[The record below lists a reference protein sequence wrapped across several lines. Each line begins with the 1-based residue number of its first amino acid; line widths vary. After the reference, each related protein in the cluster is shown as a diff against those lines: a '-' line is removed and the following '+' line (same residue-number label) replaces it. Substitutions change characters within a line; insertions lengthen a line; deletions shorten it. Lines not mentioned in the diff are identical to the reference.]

1 MRTCSRCDRM
11 CNDWTLR
18 GHMDVVTPSE
28 GGEQYLC
35 HSERTGGILELALG
49 AFSFGKSMESLYP
62 GICYHIPGVQ
72 SFLNARTWWHWRGHK
87 DRHRDALALIDGIE
101 SMYVRVMRY
110 STGGCQLRSYET
122 LSRHTVNF
130 LCNHEYYVAG
140 GYENQS
146 WHDPRYHLLAD
157 RLEL

>member
-1 MRTCSRCDRM
+1 
-11 CNDWTLR
+11 
-18 GHMDVVTPSE
+18 MDVVTPSE

-101 SMYVRVMRY
+101 SMYVRVDEVLDWR
-110 STGGCQLRSYET
+110 
-122 LSRHTVNF
+122 LSVEIVR
-130 LCNHEYYVAG
+130 
-140 GYENQS
+140 
-146 WHDPRYHLLAD
+146 D
-157 RLEL
+157 LEQAYRIFSV